1 MGSTGVYWWPVYHAL
16 AQTGQIEVCVANAA
30 HMRDVP
36 GRKTG
41 IGDCQWIAELHEHAL
56 LRPSFIPTAE
66 VAALRQR
73 TRYRK
78 KLIEQRA
85 CEGQRLSKVLED
97 AGIKIDSVASE
108 LLGVPGRAM
117 IEALAAGER
126 DPRRLAALA
135 KGRLRAKLD
144 ALEMACDGRFTEAH
158 GQMRRLH
165 LGSYDRLSEQI
176 ATLDAL
182 VAEAAAPFAAVLAWV
197 GHNSVPISALA
208 ETAIARRLLGEATG
222 RLDGKNAA
230 TSTVR
235 RHRIILANAMDYAV
249 ELGLLETNPIRALKW
264 TTPKVSSQV
273 DRLVGRMIF
282 GMPACPHG

>member
-1 MGSTGVYWWPVYHAL
+1 
-16 AQTGQIEVCVANAA
+16 
-30 HMRDVP
+30 
-36 GRKTG
+36 
-41 IGDCQWIAELHEHAL
+41 
-56 LRPSFIPTAE
+56 
-66 VAALRQR
+66 
-73 TRYRK
+73 
-78 KLIEQRA
+78 
-85 CEGQRLSKVLED
+85 
-97 AGIKIDSVASE
+97 
-108 LLGVPGRAM
+108 M

-208 ETAIARRLLGEATG
+208 ETAIARRLLGQATG

-230 TSTVR
+230 ASTVR

-273 DRLVGRMIF
+273 DRLVGRMTF
-282 GMPACPHG
+282 GCLPVHMAERWCLPHPGGGVGRAWGRRAAADLRQMRRRPGRARQAPDERSTAAGLTWSSRSNASNRPRHDSRRAAARHPG